1 MIDQVYKYLRW
12 LSVDIVLGAI
22 FFLVYLGKYFQVEI
36 SIPTYVA
43 LASAIWLIYT
53 ADHLFDA
60 HKTNNPSTKRHAFH
74 KKHFKKLILVGGL
87 VMILALI
94 NLWFLEVQII
104 RNGAILSAISV
115 AYLMLVYFV
124 KRLWVK
130 EILVAI
136 VYATGIFLA
145 PISKVGLDVQSAI
158 LMLQLAG
165 IAFLNL
171 LVFSKMDIES
181 DAQDGFNSIALK
193 LGAQKSD
200 FLILGI
206 VLLLFTSF
214 ISFAYLYEVTIQLL
228 FALMTGILFLINIKP
243 AYFSVNERFRIVG
256 DGIFYLP
263 ALFLLF

>member
-1 MIDQVYKYLRW
+1 MIGQIYKYLRW

-22 FFLVYLGKYFQVEI
+22 FFLAYLGKYFQVEI
-36 SIPTYVA
+36 SIPTYIA

-60 HKTNNPSTKRHAFH
+60 YKTEEPSTNRHAFH
-74 KKHFKKLILVGGL
+74 KWYFKQLILAGGL

-94 NLWFLEVQII
+94 NLWFLDVQII

-124 KRLWVK
+124 KRLWAK

-145 PISKVGLDVQSAI
+145 PISEVGLDMYNGI
-158 LMLQLAG
+158 LVFQLAG

-181 DAQDGFNSIALK
+181 DARDGFNSIALK
-193 LGAQKSD
+193 LGAQKSEM
-200 FLILGI
+200 LILGI
-206 VLLLFTSF
+206 VLLLFVSF
-214 ISFAYLYEVTIQLL
+214 IGMANFYEGRIQLL
-228 FALMTGILFLINIKP
+228 YGLMTGILFMINAKP
-243 AYFSVNERFRIVG
+243 SYFSVNERFRTVG

>member
-1 MIDQVYKYLRW
+1 VIGQIYKYLRW

-22 FFLVYLGKYFQVEI
+22 FFLAYLGKLFQVNI
-36 SIPTYVA
+36 SFPTYVA

-60 HKTNNPSTKRHAFH
+60 YKTEEPSFGRHLFH
-74 KKHFKKLILVGGL
+74 KRYFKQLVFISGL

-94 NLWFLEVQII
+94 NLWFLDVQII
-104 RNGAILSAISV
+104 RNGAMLSAVSV

-136 VYATGIFLA
+136 VYSIGIFLA
-145 PISKVGLDVQSAI
+145 PITKVGLDIYNSILVVQ
-158 LMLQLAG
+158 LVG

-181 DAQDGFNSIALK
+181 DQKDGFNSIALK
-193 LGAQKSD
+193 LGLKKCNM
-200 FLILGI
+200 LISTI
-206 VLLLFTSF
+206 VL
-214 ISFAYLYEVTIQLL
+214 IIFASNIALSSLYEASSQLL
-228 FALMTGILFLINIKP
+228 YALMTAILFMIHLRP
-243 AYFSVNERFRIVG
+243 TYFSVNERFRTLG